1 MSDVS
6 APNEHVA
13 DRLRNDS
20 IAWLGSVRPDG
31 RPHLVPVWFHWD
43 GETVFI
49 FSKPDQK
56 VRNLRQNPRVTLA
69 LDDSQG
75 GGDVAL
81 LDGTAVLLDE
91 PTATI
96 APPAFIE
103 KYADRMDQMGT
114 TMEIMAAAYSQS
126 IRITPTRFLSW

>member
-1 MSDVS
+1 MSDLS
-6 APNEHVA
+6 SPNDHVA
-13 DRLRNDS
+13 DRLRNDP

-43 GETVFI
+43 GETIFI

-114 TMEIMAAAYSQS
+114 TMEIMAAEYSQS